1 MRNPKPTWWLLHS
14 LVPLAT
20 ALLIAADLLSP
31 TTGWRQLADG
41 VVSLA
46 ILGAIALWVRAN
58 RVALALSD
66 NPAGARPL
74 MRAWIAYCPPV
85 APRRSIGTP
94 AQKSTQDIAA

>member
-1 MRNPKPTWWLLHS
+1 MRNPKPTWWLLYS
-14 LVPLAT
+14 VVPLAT

-66 NPAGARPL
+66 SPAGARPRL
-74 MRAWIAYCPPV
+74 QAWVAYCPPV
-85 APRRSIGTP
+85 APRRNIGTP
-94 AQKSTQDIAA
+94 AQERKQDIAA